1 MIATASREAHRAPA
15 KRMASRP
22 DTITGTK
29 GRDDRVGVLQRFER
43 RLGGIV
49 EGAFA
54 KVFKGEVQ
62 PVEIASALQ
71 RETDDKKAVV
81 GQGRV
86 LVPND
91 FVVELGDHDYER
103 LSPWAEPLGK
113 ELATMVEE
121 HAQEQTY
128 SFVGPVRVQFEL
140 SGDLDTGMF
149 RVRSGVASGPVTS
162 GGEERRGAEAA
173 SDIAAAG
180 PPPPGPDGNPRLV
193 IASGGHATRGSAAAR
208 GEEAAFFLTNEVTVV
223 GRGADADLR
232 LPDSGVSRRHAEI
245 RREDS
250 GHLLVDL
257 GSTNGTR
264 VNDSRVA
271 MRRLANGD
279 RIEVG
284 STTLIYR
291 SGA

>member
-1 MIATASREAHRAPA
+1 M
-15 KRMASRP
+15 
-22 DTITGTK
+22 
-29 GRDDRVGVLQRFER
+29 GVLQRFER

-91 FVVELGDHDYER
+91 FVVELGSRDFER
-103 LSPWAEPLGK
+103 LSPWAEPLGR

-121 HAQEQTY
+121 HAEEQAY
-128 SFVGPVRVQFEL
+128 NFVGPVRVQFEH
-140 SGDLDTGMF
+140 SGGLDTGVF
-149 RVRSGVASGPVTS
+149 RVRSGVASGPVPS
-162 GGEERRGAEAA
+162 GGEEKRGAEAA
-173 SDIAAAG
+173 SDVAAAG
-180 PPPPGPDGNPRLV
+180 PPPAGPDGHPRLV
-193 IASGGHATRGSAAAR
+193 IASGGHAMRGSAAAR
-208 GEEAAFFLTNEVTVV
+208 GEETAFFINNDVTVI
-223 GRGADADLR
+223 GRAADVDLR

-245 RREDS
+245 RREDN
-250 GHLLVDL
+250 GYLLVDL
-257 GSTNGTR
+257 GSTNGTQ
-264 VNDSRVA
+264 VNEARVA

-279 RIEVG
+279 RIELG

-291 SGA
+291 DDA

>member
-1 MIATASREAHRAPA
+1 MAAQPPPKAAPT
-15 KRMASRP
+15 RV

-71 RETDDKKAVV
+71 RETDDKKAIV

-91 FVVELGDHDYER
+91 FVVELGDHDFER
-103 LSPWAEPLGK
+103 LSPWSEALGK

-121 HAQEQTY
+121 HAGEQAY
-128 SFVGPVRVQFEL
+128 SFVGPVRVQFEHVAE
-140 SGDLDTGMF
+140 LDTGVF

-162 GGEERRGAEAA
+162 GGEEKRGAEAA
-173 SDIAAAG
+173 SDMAAAG
-180 PPPPGPDGNPRLV
+180 PPPPGPQGHPRLV
-193 IASGGHATRGSAAAR
+193 IASGGHAQRGSAAAR
-208 GEEAAFFLTNEVTVV
+208 GEEAAFFLADEVTVI
-223 GRGADADLR
+223 GRAADADLR
-232 LPDSGVSRRHAEI
+232 LPDSGVSRKHAEV
-245 RREDS
+245 RRDDD
-250 GHLLVDL
+250 GFMLVDL

-284 STTLIYR
+284 STTLVYR
-291 SGA
+291 NDA